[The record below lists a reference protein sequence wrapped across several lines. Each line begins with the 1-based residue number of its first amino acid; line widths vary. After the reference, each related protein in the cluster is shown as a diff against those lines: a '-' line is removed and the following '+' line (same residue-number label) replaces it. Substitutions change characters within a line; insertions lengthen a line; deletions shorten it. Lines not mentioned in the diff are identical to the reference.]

1 MPGPFDFTGQNIEDS
16 YQRVLQTDGTL
27 IYDGTGSLFTI
38 TASAAPGGPN
48 QSIQFNDNGTTSGSS
63 TFTFDKTINVVTLTG
78 SLISTSITSSLLG
91 TASFSTN
98 SLTASFIDGGTF

>member
-38 TASAAPGGPN
+38 TPISASYA
-48 QSIQFNDNGTTSGSS
+48 TTASYVNPLVQ
-63 TFTFDKTINVVTLTG
+63 NVIITG
-78 SLISTSITSSLLG
+78 SLQATSFTGSLLG
-91 TASFSTN
+91 TASN
-98 SLTASFIDGGTF
+98 ALTASYLNELQVLPGNSLYLFYNY